1 MRVKRLVWGE
11 AEPLRLI
18 ALLGLPALVAASA
31 FALRLVSSEVLD
43 VLVVWTA
50 ASFPVGVL
58 VGHCM
63 LREH

>member
-1 MRVKRLVWGE
+1 M
-11 AEPLRLI
+11 

>member
-1 MRVKRLVWGE
+1 MHVKRLVPGE

-50 ASFPVGVL
+50 ASVPIGVL
-58 VGHCM
+58 VGHCV